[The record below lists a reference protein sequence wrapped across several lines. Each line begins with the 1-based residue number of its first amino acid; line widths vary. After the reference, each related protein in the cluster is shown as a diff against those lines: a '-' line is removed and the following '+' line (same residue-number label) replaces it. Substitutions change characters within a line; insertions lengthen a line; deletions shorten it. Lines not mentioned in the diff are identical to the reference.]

1 MAVRGAVV
9 AEGRT
14 GDDRSAGGDAG
25 ESLSWVELQ
34 KLEQKVGHQWPES
47 LATGVQP
54 CSTSEAPLSGWR
66 PADYWC
72 WGSLTTLSPPVAH
85 PQNIGVFFI
94 TITYPFFLS

>member
-47 LATGVQP
+47 PATGVQP
-54 CSTSEAPLSGWR
+54 RSTGEAPLSGWR
-66 PADYWC
+66 PADY
-72 WGSLTTLSPPVAH
+72 
-85 PQNIGVFFI
+85 
-94 TITYPFFLS
+94 